1 MPIGFDFFFDNVP
14 LLRKLFLLCLLVL
27 VLAAG
32 ALAWWANSPIALRES
47 PLDFSVR
54 PGSSALSAARQIKQ
68 QGADMQP
75 RLFYWLAR
83 LSGRG
88 AELKA
93 GSYEITQGMTPWAL
107 LERMARGDQTLLS
120 ITIPEGWTAGQ
131 MLQALSSA
139 PGLQHDAAGLT
150 PQQLMQHIGAPAQTP
165 PEGEFFPD
173 TYLYARD
180 SSEIDVLRRAYQAM
194 QKRLAAAWADRA
206 PDLPLQTPQQA
217 LILASIIEK
226 ETGNPQDRDKIA
238 AVFINRLRA
247 GMPLQSDPTV
257 IYGMGARYQG
267 NLTKRDLQ
275 TLTPYNTYLIKGL
288 PPAPIALPG
297 EAALQAALHPA
308 PIKALYFVARGNGT
322 SQFSDTL
329 AQHNAAV
336 ARYILNTP

>member
-1 MPIGFDFFFDNVP
+1 MR
-14 LLRKLFLLCLLVL
+14 LLRKLLLLGLLVL
-27 VLAAG
+27 VLLAG
-32 ALAWWANSPIALRES
+32 AMAWWASSPIALRES

-54 PGSSALSAARQIKQ
+54 PGSSALSAARQINQ
-68 QGADMQP
+68 QGADLQP

-107 LERMARGDQTLLS
+107 LERMARGDQTLLAV
-120 ITIPEGWTAGQ
+120 TIPEGWTFAQ
-131 MLQALSSA
+131 MLQALNTA

-150 PQQLMQHIGAPAQTP
+150 EAQLMQRIGAPAGTA

-180 SSEIDVLRRAYQAM
+180 SSELDVLRRAYLAM
-194 QKRLAAAWADRA
+194 QKRLAAAWAERA
-206 PDLPLQTPQQA
+206 PDLTLKTPQQA

-238 AVFINRLRA
+238 AVFINRLRV

-275 TLTPYNTYLIKGL
+275 TFTPYNTYVINGL
-288 PPAPIALPG
+288 PPTPIALPG
-297 EAALQAALHPA
+297 EAALHAALHPA
-308 PIKALYFVARGNGT
+308 PIKALYFVARGNGS

-336 ARYILNTP
+336 ARYILKTP

>member
-1 MPIGFDFFFDNVP
+1 MVR
-14 LLRKLFLLCLLVL
+14 LLRTLLLLGLLAV
-27 VLAAG
+27 VLAGG

-54 PGSSALSAARQIKQ
+54 PGSSALSAAQQIKR
-68 QGADMQP
+68 QGADLQP

-88 AELKA
+88 TELKA
-93 GSYEITQGMTPWAL
+93 GSYEITQGMTPWVL
-107 LERMARGDQTLLS
+107 LERMARGDQTLLAL
-120 ITIPEGWTAGQ
+120 TIPEGWTFAQ
-131 MLQALSSA
+131 MLAALNAA
-139 PGLQHDAAGLT
+139 PGLQHDIGTLT
-150 PQQLMQHIGAPAQTP
+150 MPQLMQRIGAPPQTS
-165 PEGEFFPD
+165 PEGAFFPD
-173 TYLYARD
+173 TYLYARG

-194 QKRLAAAWADRA
+194 QKRLAAAWDARA
-206 PDLPLQTPQQA
+206 PDLPLQSPQQA
-217 LILASIIEK
+217 LILASLIEK
-226 ETGNPQDRDKIA
+226 ETGDPADRDKIA

-267 NLTKRDLQ
+267 KISKRDLQ
-275 TLTPYNTYLIKGL
+275 TLTPYNTYLINGL
-288 PPAPIALPG
+288 PPTPIALPG

-308 PIKALYFVARGNGT
+308 AIKALYFVARGNGS

-336 ARYILNTP
+336 ARYILKTP

>member
-1 MPIGFDFFFDNVP
+1 MPPIFSFREAR
-14 LLRKLFLLCLLVL
+14 LLRKLLLLGLLVL
-27 VLAAG
+27 ALVAG
-32 ALAWWANSPIALRES
+32 TFVGWSIRPIALRES

-54 PGSSALSAARQIKQ
+54 PGSSALSAARQIRE
-68 QGADMQP
+68 QGADLQP

-93 GSYEITQGMTPWAL
+93 GSYEITEGMTPWAL
-107 LERMARGDQTLLS
+107 LGRMARGSQTLLAV
-120 ITIPEGWTAGQ
+120 TIPEGRTFEQ
-131 MLQALSSA
+131 MLQALSKA
-139 PGLQHDAAGLT
+139 PGLQHDVDDLT
-150 PQQLMQHIGAPAQTP
+150 PQQLMQRIGAPPQTS

-180 SSEIDVLRRAYQAM
+180 SSEIDVLRRSYLAM
-194 QKRLAAAWADRA
+194 QRRLNAAWAQRA
-206 PDLPLQTPQQA
+206 PDLPLQTPQQS

-238 AVFINRLRA
+238 AVFINRLRR

-257 IYGMGARYQG
+257 IYGMGAHYQG
-267 NLTKRDLQ
+267 NITKRDLQ
-275 TLTPYNTYLIKGL
+275 TPTPYNTYVINGL
-288 PPAPIALPG
+288 PPTPICLPS
-297 EAALQAALHPA
+297 EASIQAALHPA
-308 PIKALYFVARGNGT
+308 AIKALFFVARGNGS

-336 ARYILNTP
+336 ARYILKTP

>member
-1 MPIGFDFFFDNVP
+1 LTDSVR
-14 LLRKLFLLCLLVL
+14 LLKKLLLSGLLA
-27 VLAAG
+27 LALLAG
-32 ALAWWANSPIALRES
+32 ALLWWANSPIALRES

-54 PGSSALSAARQIKQ
+54 PGSSALSAARQIAQ
-68 QGADMQP
+68 QGADLQP

-88 AELKA
+88 TELKA
-93 GSYEITQGMTPWAL
+93 GSYEITQGITPWAL
-107 LERMARGDQTLLS
+107 LERMARGDQTLLAV
-120 ITIPEGWTAGQ
+120 TIPEGWTFAQ
-131 MLQALSSA
+131 MMQALNTA
-139 PGLQHDAAGLT
+139 PGLQHDAASLT
-150 PQQLMQHIGAPAQTP
+150 PQQIMQWIGAPKGTA

-173 TYLYARD
+173 TYLYARN
-180 SSEIDVLRRAYQAM
+180 SSELDVLRRAYQAM
-194 QKRLAAAWADRA
+194 QKRLAAAWAQRA

-275 TLTPYNTYLIKGL
+275 TFTPYNTYVISGL
-288 PPAPIALPG
+288 PPTPIALPG
-297 EAALQAALHPA
+297 EASLQAAVHPA
-308 PIKALYFVARGNGT
+308 PIKALYFVARGDGT

-336 ARYILNTP
+336 ARYILKTP

>member
-1 MPIGFDFFFDNVP
+1 MR
-14 LLRKLFLLCLLVL
+14 LLRKLLLLGLLVL
-27 VLAAG
+27 VLLAG
-32 ALAWWANSPIALRES
+32 AMAWWASSPIALRES

-68 QGADMQP
+68 QGADLQP

-83 LSGRG
+83 VSSRG

-93 GSYEITQGMTPWAL
+93 GSYEITQGTTPWTL
-107 LERMARGDQTLLS
+107 LERMARGDQTLLAV
-120 ITIPEGWTAGQ
+120 TIPEGWTFAQ
-131 MLQALSSA
+131 MLQALHSA

-150 PQQLMQHIGAPAQTP
+150 EAQLMQRIGAPAGTS

-180 SSEIDVLRRAYQAM
+180 SSELDVLRRAYKAM
-194 QKRLAAAWADRA
+194 QRRLTAAWAERA
-206 PDLPLQTPQQA
+206 PDLPLKTPQQA

-238 AVFINRLRA
+238 AVFINRLRV

-257 IYGMGARYQG
+257 IYGMGARFQG

-275 TLTPYNTYLIKGL
+275 TLTPYNTYVINGL
-288 PPAPIALPG
+288 PPTPISLPG
-297 EAALQAALHPA
+297 EASLHAALHPA
-308 PIKALYFVARGNGT
+308 PIKALYFVARGNGS

-336 ARYILNTP
+336 ARYILKNP

>member
-1 MPIGFDFFFDNVP
+1 MP

-68 QGADMQP
+68 QGADLQP

-150 PQQLMQHIGAPAQTP
+150 PQQLMQRIGAPAQTP

-226 ETGNPQDRDKIA
+226 ETGNPQDRDKVA

-297 EAALQAALHPA
+297 ESALQAALHPA